1 MRVGA
6 TAREGA
12 RPLGEEEVA
21 LAPWTPGRGL
31 LPAPAFCTAQTG
43 GCRQPEAGALLGAT
57 THFRAQRILGRVVTT
72 QVGCSVLLTSLC
84 REGGSKGDSA
94 DSRGTAVG
102 CGLSAG
108 RCDTWGRH
116 GPGFQLLRANRIKE
130 WQRGLCFLPKI
141 ITTSK
146 VCLQSLVKV
155 LLCQF

>member
-31 LPAPAFCTAQTG
+31 LPAPAFRTAQTG

-130 WQRGLCFLPKI
+130 WQRGLCFLPK
-141 ITTSK
+141 S
-146 VCLQSLVKV
+146 LQPAKYVYKAL
-155 LLCQF
+155 